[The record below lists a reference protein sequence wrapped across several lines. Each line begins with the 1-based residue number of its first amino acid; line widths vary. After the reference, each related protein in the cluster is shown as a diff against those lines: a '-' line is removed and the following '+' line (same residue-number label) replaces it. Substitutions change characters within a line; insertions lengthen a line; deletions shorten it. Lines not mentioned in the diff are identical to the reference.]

1 MNKEKHS
8 EKMKSVGIEEFIKS
22 KSNNF
27 GSQYKT
33 ENGYFNVFY
42 QNEYS
47 GSRSITYGLQD
58 FYAIS
63 LVDGPIEVHYGDRVI
78 NCPQNGLFITNPK
91 TPFSWEL
98 LGDKPNGF
106 CCVFSASFFEECKF
120 IREYPLFKK
129 EYTPVF
135 SLSKSQLKEISEIY
149 MLMVQELDSDFVYKY
164 DVLRN
169 LVLDLIY
176 RALKVNP
183 PAKNIPADA
192 TGESRIASA
201 FTALLDQ
208 QFPIESPKLRMKL
221 RFPAEFSDEL
231 SVSINHLNRILKTF
245 TGKTT
250 SQLIADRIIYESK
263 IMVRHS
269 TWSFGEIA
277 ASLGFDYPQHFT
289 SFFKKHVKFTPKEFR
304 RQLK

>member
-1 MNKEKHS
+1 LENI
-8 EKMKSVGIEEFIKS
+8 GIEEFLGTE
-22 KSNNF
+22 SNNIAV
-27 GSQYKT
+27 GYNT
-33 ENGYFNVFY
+33 ENGYFNVFDH
-42 QNEYS
+42 NEYS
-47 GSRSITYGLQD
+47 GSRSIPYGLKD

-63 LVDGPIEVHYGDRVI
+63 LVDGPIKVHYGDRVI
-78 NCPQNGLFITNPK
+78 TCPQNGLFITNPK

-98 LGDKPNGF
+98 LEDTPNGF
-106 CCVFSASFFEECKF
+106 CCLFSATFFEECKF
-120 IREYPLFKK
+120 ITEYPLFRK

-135 SLSKSQLKEISEIY
+135 PLSESQLKEINDIY
-149 MLMVQELDSDFVYKY
+149 MLMVEELNSNFVYKY

-183 PAKNIPADA
+183 PAKKIPLNT
-192 TGESRIASA
+192 TGESRIADA

-208 QFPIESPKLRMKL
+208 QFPIERPDLKMKL

-231 SVSINHLNRILKTF
+231 SISINHLNRIMKTF

-263 IMVRHS
+263 IMVRHC
-269 TWSFGEIA
+269 TWSFAQIA

-289 SFFKKHVKFTPKEFR
+289 SFFKKHVKCTPKEFR
-304 RQLK
+304 RQLR